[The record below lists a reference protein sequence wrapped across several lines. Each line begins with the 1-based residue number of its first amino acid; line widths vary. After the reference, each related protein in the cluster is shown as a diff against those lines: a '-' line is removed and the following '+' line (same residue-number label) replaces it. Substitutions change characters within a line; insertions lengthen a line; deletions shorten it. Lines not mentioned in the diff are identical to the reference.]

1 MEGIQVAWKEEKS
14 FRNQVSGFILMMGTL
29 LIVNPPIIW
38 WGFAVISFLFVFSL
52 ELINTAIESMLDFLH
67 PDTHPA
73 IKKIKDIAGAAV
85 ILSSVGLLILGLII
99 IINFFPGWKLPDLLP
114 RQVWCKNHDFFIG
127 EPESSGGFF

>member
-1 MEGIQVAWKEEKS
+1 MTKVRKLEIDRICKRSAKKEKTIVNRIALGMEGIQVAWKEEKS
-14 FRNQVSGFILMMGTL
+14 FRNQVSGSILMMGTL

-38 WGFAVISFLFVFSL
+38 WGFAVISYLFVFSL

-99 IINFFPGWKLPDLLP
+99 IINFFPG
-114 RQVWCKNHDFFIG
+114 
-127 EPESSGGFF
+127 